1 MIKDLLTICA
11 VFTSGILGAAVVF
24 VLFDVKTSLAEHD
37 DRDIPYENY
46 YLLGNTKE
54 DIIKYEKQENI
65 DKGVVEEE
73 TPDGK
78 AILKYNKDATRFDYW
93 SEKNIE
99 YKYLEVLA
107 RKYVIIYDCKELY
120 INIFKELV
128 KAWEIV
134 EKNKKDLDV
143 VDDKK
148 DDVFVTLK
156 NYKLNNTDDKN
167 SKIVNEK
174 ANVYKRIGTYD
185 EFFVVKKEVK
195 KINYK
200 TFMNSLLPSSLANQD
215 NQ

>member
-1 MIKDLLTICA
+1 MIKDLITIAA
-11 VFTSGILGAAVVF
+11 VFTTGVLGAAVVF

-65 DKGVVEEE
+65 DKGIVEEE

-78 AILKYNKDATRFDYW
+78 AVLKYNKDAVRFDYW
-93 SEKNIE
+93 SDKNIQ

-107 RKYVIIYDCKELY
+107 RKYVIIYECKDLY
-120 INIFKELV
+120 VNIFKELV

-148 DDVFVTLK
+148 DNVFVTLK
-156 NYKLNNTDDKN
+156 NYKLDKTDDKN

-174 ANVYKRIGTYD
+174 ANVYKRIGTYQD
-185 EFFVVKKEVK
+185 FFTVKKEVK
-195 KINYK
+195 NINYK
-200 TFMNSLLPSSLANQD
+200 SFMNSLFPPSSTNQD

>member
-1 MIKDLLTICA
+1 MIKDLITIAA
-11 VFTSGILGAAVVF
+11 VFTTGVLGAAVVF

-65 DKGVVEEE
+65 DKEIVEEE

-78 AILKYNKDATRFDYW
+78 AVLKYNKDAVRFDYW
-93 SEKNIE
+93 SDKNIQ

-107 RKYVIIYDCKELY
+107 RKYVIIYECKDLY
-120 INIFKELV
+120 VNIFKELV

-148 DDVFVTLK
+148 DNVFVTLK
-156 NYKLNNTDDKN
+156 NYKLDKTDDKN

-174 ANVYKRIGTYD
+174 ANVYKRIGTYE
-185 EFFVVKKEVK
+185 EFFAVKKEVK
-195 KINYK
+195 NINYK
-200 TFMNSLLPSSLANQD
+200 SFMNSLFPPSSTNQD

>member
-1 MIKDLLTICA
+1 MIKDLITIAA

-24 VLFDVKTSLAEHD
+24 VLFDFKTPLAEHD
-37 DRDIPYENY
+37 DRDVPYENY

-65 DKGVVEEE
+65 DKGIVEEE

-78 AILKYNKDATRFDYW
+78 VVLKYNKDAVRFDYW
-93 SEKNIE
+93 SDKNIQ

-107 RKYVIIYDCKELY
+107 RKYVIIYECKDLY
-120 INIFKELV
+120 VNIFKELV

-156 NYKLNNTDDKN
+156 NYKLDKTDDKN

-174 ANVYKRIGTYD
+174 ANVYKRIGTYED
-185 EFFVVKKEVK
+185 FFTVKKEVK
-195 KINYK
+195 NINYK
-200 TFMNSLLPSSLANQD
+200 SFMHSLFPPSSTNQD

>member
-93 SEKNIE
+93 SKKNIE

-107 RKYVIIYDCKELY
+107 RKYVIIYDCKDLY

-156 NYKLNNTDDKN
+156 NYKLDNTDDKN

-200 TFMNSLLPSSLANQD
+200 TFMNSLFPPSSANQD

>member
-1 MIKDLLTICA
+1 MIKDLITIAA

-24 VLFDVKTSLAEHD
+24 VLFDFKTPLAEHD
-37 DRDIPYENY
+37 DRDVPYENY

-65 DKGVVEEE
+65 DKGIVEEE

-78 AILKYNKDATRFDYW
+78 AVLKYNKDAVRFDYW
-93 SEKNIE
+93 SDKNIQ

-107 RKYVIIYDCKELY
+107 RKYVIIYECKDLY
-120 INIFKELV
+120 VNIFKELV

-134 EKNKKDLDV
+134 EKNKNDLNV

-156 NYKLNNTDDKN
+156 NYKLDKTDDKN

-185 EFFVVKKEVK
+185 DFFTVKKEVK
-195 KINYK
+195 NINYK
-200 TFMNSLLPSSLANQD
+200 SFMNSLFPPSSTNQD